1 MTHARSEFIRGL
13 RAIANF
19 YEQNANAY
27 YDEMHL
33 TVSMY
38 VGGREARTTMAA
50 MARAFGQYNQTYD
63 ERNVTIARSFS
74 EQVTLALFASKQKI
88 CRRVVIGEHILP
100 ARVIPATNEIHIPER
115 REPRVTWQF
124 DPF

>member
-50 MARAFGQYNQTYD
+50 MARTFGQYNQTYD

-74 EQVTLALFASKQKI
+74 EQVTLAFFASKQKI
-88 CRRVVIGEHILP
+88 CRRVFVGEHILP

>member
-27 YDEMHL
+27 YDDMRL